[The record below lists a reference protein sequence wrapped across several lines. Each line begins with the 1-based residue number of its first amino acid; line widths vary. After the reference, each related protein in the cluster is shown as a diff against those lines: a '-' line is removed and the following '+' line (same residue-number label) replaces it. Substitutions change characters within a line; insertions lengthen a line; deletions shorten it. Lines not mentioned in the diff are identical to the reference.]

1 MDVPIVDDV
10 ITIRKLNFQDMNL
23 LLTELATVS
32 LSTTAPQPDTGET
45 YLDFLERCKTDPRLS
60 MSPTS
65 SAAQFDKLSE
75 FIYELEY
82 MVAYGELQLGTG
94 FLAPEVTLEDVLCV
108 ARNEGLCHRDGP
120 MVDYFTSL
128 SEKKHMEP
136 VRLQEEERAAYRT
149 YRPSLEIFI
158 DDPSG
163 NSPHLVADYMKTSMS
178 SEGALNKFGDVPP

>member
-1 MDVPIVDDV
+1 
-10 ITIRKLNFQDMNL
+10 MNL
-23 LLTELATVS
+23 LLTELANVS
-32 LSTTAPQPDTGET
+32 ISTTGPQPINGEN
-45 YLDFLERCKTDPRLS
+45 YLEYLERCRTDPEVSRFPL
-60 MSPTS
+60 S
-65 SAAQFDKLSE
+65 SATEFDRLTR

-82 MVAYGELQLGTG
+82 MSSYGELQLGTG
-94 FLAPEVTLEDVLCV
+94 FLVPEATLEDVLCL

-120 MVDYFTSL
+120 MVDYFTNL

-163 NSPHLVADYMKTSMS
+163 NSPHLVANYQEMINP
-178 SEGALNKFGDVPP
+178 SEGASNRLGDMHP